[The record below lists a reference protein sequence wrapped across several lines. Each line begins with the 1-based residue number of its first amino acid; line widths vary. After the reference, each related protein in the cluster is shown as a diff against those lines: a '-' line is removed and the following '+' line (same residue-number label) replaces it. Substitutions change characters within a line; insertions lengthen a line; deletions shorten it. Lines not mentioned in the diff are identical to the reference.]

1 MVFSQVPSMHGSSS
15 AHSSTSETDRIHSLV
30 DQLFNPPSR
39 LENDDTLTGVVD
51 EVIALV
57 ADTGERSFFVETF
70 AGPARIG
77 LAFVN
82 I

>member
-1 MVFSQVPSMHGSSS
+1 MVFSQMPSMHGSSS

-30 DQLFNPPSR
+30 DQLFNPPPR